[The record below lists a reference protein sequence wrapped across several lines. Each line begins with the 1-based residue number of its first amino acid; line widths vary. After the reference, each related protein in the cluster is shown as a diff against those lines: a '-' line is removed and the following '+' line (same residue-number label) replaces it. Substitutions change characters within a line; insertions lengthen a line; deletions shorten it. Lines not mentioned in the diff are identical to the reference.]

1 VDKRQRRHFRRYK
14 RRSQFDL
21 VFDKRTFRAELI
33 DYSGSGVGIIVESSL
48 PVTEGAVLDLALSEP
63 AIHTEGEIVW
73 LKRSGKGIKIGIK
86 KIGIFHGLLRDYIL
100 ADVFI
105 GLQRRKMT
113 GILELRNDSLLK
125 KVYIRDGEVIF
136 SESNQSD
143 DGIGE
148 ILLREGKISSKQYV
162 HFKDV
167 SKNTEKKHITLL
179 VELGYLKPA
188 ELVWAVRRQSE
199 EIIMSLFGMEN
210 GSFEF
215 KECPVSDKVI
225 TLKLSPVNLIYKGIN
240 RISELHKLKKIE
252 NLLQLS
258 DNSLMCFS
266 SDPLN
271 LFQSI
276 TLDDAG
282 REVVSYIDGKT
293 SIKDILLLSHHS
305 EIETRK
311 ILYALLSTRII
322 DSKDS
327 KSELKHTSDNPEEIS
342 AEDIIRKS
350 KREIPQEI
358 INKIETT
365 YTTFLNAGY
374 YKILA
379 LRESAPFDEIKRAYH
394 KAVKEFHPDRY
405 SYLDSEHLRH
415 KLNTIFNFITEAYAI
430 LSDPEK
436 KKQYD
441 SQLSYK
447 TVQKTSN
454 NELAVIRFE
463 EAIREFRNKN
473 FTQASEFFGQAV
485 YLDSSIAKYHYY
497 YGLSLG
503 KLKRYKD
510 AGRALQ
516 KALKIDPINA
526 DCLAELGYVYL
537 DLGFEARA
545 RNSFEKALRLSPSHK
560 RAGEGMRYF
569 MK

>member
-48 PVTEGAVLDLALSEP
+48 PVTEGAVFDLTISEP

-73 LKRSGKGIKIGIK
+73 LNRSGQGIEIGIK
-86 KIGIFHGLLRDYIL
+86 KIGILHGLLRDYIL

-113 GILELRNDSLLK
+113 GILEVRNAPLLK

-148 ILLREGKISSKQYV
+148 ILLREGKINSKQYV

-167 SKNTEKKHITLL
+167 SKNTEKKHVTLF
-179 VELGYLKPA
+179 VELGYLKPE

-210 GSFEF
+210 GRFEF
-215 KECPVSDKVI
+215 KECPISDKVI

-240 RISELHKLKKIE
+240 RISELHKLRKIE

-266 SDPLN
+266 TDPLN

-282 REVVSYIDGKT
+282 REVLSYIDGKT

-305 EIETRK
+305 EFETRK

-327 KSELKHTSDNPEEIS
+327 KSELKHPSDNPEEIS

-350 KREIPQEI
+350 KRGIPQEI

-365 YTTFLNAGY
+365 YTTF
-374 YKILA
+374 
-379 LRESAPFDEIKRAYH
+379 
-394 KAVKEFHPDRY
+394 
-405 SYLDSEHLRH
+405 
-415 KLNTIFNFITEAYAI
+415 
-430 LSDPEK
+430 
-436 KKQYD
+436 
-441 SQLSYK
+441 
-447 TVQKTSN
+447 
-454 NELAVIRFE
+454 
-463 EAIREFRNKN
+463 
-473 FTQASEFFGQAV
+473 
-485 YLDSSIAKYHYY
+485 
-497 YGLSLG
+497 
-503 KLKRYKD
+503 
-510 AGRALQ
+510 
-516 KALKIDPINA
+516 
-526 DCLAELGYVYL
+526 
-537 DLGFEARA
+537 
-545 RNSFEKALRLSPSHK
+545 
-560 RAGEGMRYF
+560 
-569 MK
+569 

>member
-1 VDKRQRRHFRRYK
+1 MDKRQRRHFRRYK
-14 RRSQFDL
+14 KRSQFDL
-21 VFDKRTFRAELI
+21 LLGNRTSRAELI
-33 DYSGSGVGIIVESSL
+33 DYSASGIGIIVEGSL
-48 PVTEGAVLDLALSEP
+48 PVTEGKVLTLTLSEP
-63 AIHTEGEIVW
+63 AIRTEGEIVW
-73 LKRSGKGIKIGIK
+73 LRRTGPGVRVGIK
-86 KIGIFHGLLRDYIL
+86 KIGSLHGLLRDYIL

-105 GLQRRKMT
+105 GLQRRRVT
-113 GILELRNDSLLK
+113 GILEVRNGPLLK
-125 KVYIRDGEVIF
+125 KVYVKDGEVIF

-143 DGIGE
+143 DDLGE
-148 ILLREGKISSKQYV
+148 ILLREGKINSTQYS
-162 HFKDV
+162 HFKNV
-167 SKNTEKKHITLL
+167 SKKIDKKHGTLFI
-179 VELGYLKPA
+179 ELGYLKPA
-188 ELVWAVRRQSE
+188 QLVWAVRHQSE
-199 EIIMSLFGMEN
+199 EIIMSLFGIEN

-215 KECPVSDKVI
+215 KECQISDKVI
-225 TLKLSPVNLIYKGIN
+225 TLKLSPVNLIYKGIK
-240 RISELHKLKKIE
+240 RISEPHKLRKIE

-266 SDPLN
+266 PDPLN

-293 SIKDILLLSHHS
+293 SIKDILLLSHHN
-305 EIETRK
+305 EFDTRK

-322 DSKDS
+322 DSGDS
-327 KSELKHTSDNPEEIS
+327 KSELKHTSINPEEIS
-342 AEDIIRKS
+342 DEDIDKKLR
-350 KREIPQEI
+350 RAVPQEI

-365 YTTFLNAGY
+365 YTTFKNTGY
-374 YKILA
+374 YEIFG
-379 LRESAPFDEIKRAYH
+379 LRESASFDEIKRAYH
-394 KAVKEFHPDRY
+394 KIVKEFHPDRY
-405 SYLDSEHLRH
+405 TYLDSDLL
-415 KLNTIFNFITEAYAI
+415 KSQLNTIFYFITEAYAT

-441 SQLSYK
+441 SQISSK

-454 NELAVIRFE
+454 IELAKIRFE
-463 EAIREFRNKN
+463 EAMNEFRNKN
-473 FTQASEFFGQAV
+473 FTRSAELFGQSV
-485 YLDSSIAKYHYY
+485 YLDSSIANYHYY
-497 YGLSLG
+497 YGLSLE

-545 RNSFEKALRLSPSHK
+545 RNSFKKALRLSPSHK
-560 RAGEGMRYF
+560 RASEGMRYF